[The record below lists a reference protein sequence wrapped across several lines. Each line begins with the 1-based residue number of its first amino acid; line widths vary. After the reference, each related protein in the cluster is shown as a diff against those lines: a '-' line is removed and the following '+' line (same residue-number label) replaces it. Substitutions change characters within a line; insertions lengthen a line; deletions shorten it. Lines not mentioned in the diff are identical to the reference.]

1 MTHRSRRGVRLA
13 SALVAAGLALTA
25 LPATTAIA
33 AGEPVTPD
41 GARILT
47 DAQADALE
55 RRAEAPEPLDVTP
68 QTEQPTAAAA
78 AETQDTSAS
87 GVSLTAASALET
99 YRGQADTAQ
108 LDGGHGDFLA
118 VHSLGTVTRLAADG
132 RTVWKRDNASLYADW
147 QVKNI
152 RPWQSE
158 PYPARITTGFHAN
171 SPFADTSDRGWA
183 QGDLTGDGV
192 ADIVFTADVGTSPY
206 RPFTSPGSPLSTG
219 TFVTV
224 LDGATGR
231 TLWSKLFA
239 DAQQVTLVGGV
250 LLVGD
255 QPSTNLNAA
264 KDATASLQAYRFSY
278 DGTRLSPSAAWTY
291 ETGQRNGRWG
301 STVPLGDGRVAV
313 SWYVKKTAT
322 APATGRTLVLDTADG
337 SVVWRTDNDL
347 YSRQLAYDP
356 VRRRLVALE
365 QADYRDGVRYELAG
379 YDPADGTRTPL
390 DTRVNALGTGLRI
403 GQLRGDEAPEYAI
416 SESTLDEYQY
426 VNTATV
432 RALDGAD
439 GAELWSQTVK
449 RGADNFKDGDSA
461 LGLKI
466 VDGKVLASYFTT
478 EGKETAANPGGTRF
492 GTLTAFNGQDGKVRW
507 QHKGADASPI
517 YAQPY
522 REGDEWRVRTV
533 DNEQNIRS
541 YTLGSGH
548 QTSVIPLQA
557 NLSTGLAADVNGDG
571 HKDVVVGGQSQGLWA
586 YDGPSLAA
594 GKPRMLWR
602 TTLPGSV
609 QGDIRIADTDGDG
622 RRDELVVAADTA
634 AVVVDSATGRV
645 RRTIDGK
652 GQFVRSVS
660 VGDVDGNGD
669 DEILV
674 PTDAVR
680 AYAGDGHQLWEYAPA
695 AGLVFSD
702 LAVAEGK
709 VLGSYQ
715 TRGALDG
722 TGRVGGTALDA
733 RTGEV
738 LWSADPTWT
747 GDVDTKVY
755 AAQLYHGVYAS
766 PGIPYADGHAV
777 VYSWI
782 VREGQFWSTYFEFRD
797 LRTGKV
803 VRTGTGGGS
812 WTIGNWFTGDEGLV
826 LAGTASLRTFAKDGQ
841 EYGVY
846 TLPTL
851 HRAEFATGPGGRRLI
866 IGGTEGATYVWDPA
880 VLTAGRNYPDHLT
893 KLVGY
898 AQQNLVVADLDGDG
912 VDEVVGLGKDDTGF
926 DRTIEL
932 SGGRYLLQDDA
943 MHGMVTGRLTA
954 G

>member
-25 LPATTAIA
+25 LPATA
-33 AGEPVTPD
+33 AHATGEPVAAD

-55 RRAEAPEPLDVTP
+55 QRAEAPEPQDVTP
-68 QTEQPTAAAA
+68 QNERPAGSLAATTE
-78 AETQDTSAS
+78 DGSAS
-87 GVSLTAASALET
+87 GVSVTQASALET

-108 LDGGHGDFLA
+108 LAGGHGDFLA

-147 QVKNI
+147 QVTNI
-152 RPWQSE
+152 RPWQTE

-171 SPFADTSDRGWA
+171 SPFADSSDRGWA

-192 ADIVFTADVGTSPY
+192 ADAVFTADVGTSPY
-206 RPFTSPGSPLSTG
+206 RPFTSPGSPLTTG

-239 DAQQVTLVGGV
+239 DAQQVTLVGDT

-255 QPSTNLNAA
+255 QPSTNLNSA
-264 KDATASLQAYRFSY
+264 KDATASLRAFRFSY
-278 DGTRLSPSAAWTY
+278 DGTRLSPSATWTY

-301 STVPLGDGRVAV
+301 STLPLGDGRVAV

-356 VRRRLVALE
+356 ARRRLVALE

-379 YDPADGTRTPL
+379 YDPADGTRTTL
-390 DTRVNALGTGLRI
+390 DTRVNALGIGLRI

-416 SESTLDEYQY
+416 SESTLDEYLY

-432 RALDGAD
+432 RALDGGDA
-439 GAELWSQTVK
+439 AELWSHTVK
-449 RGADNFKDGDSA
+449 RAADNGKDGDSA

-492 GTLTAFNGQDGKVRW
+492 GTLAALNGRDGEVRW
-507 QHKGADASPI
+507 QHKGVDASPI

-522 REGDEWRVRTV
+522 RQDDEWRVRTV

-541 YTLGSGH
+541 YVLGSGR
-548 QTSVIPLQA
+548 QTSITPLQA

-571 HKDVVVGGQSQGLWA
+571 REDVIVGGQSQGLWA
-586 YDGPSLAA
+586 YDGPSLAS
-594 GKPRMLWR
+594 GKPRLLWQ

-645 RRTIDGK
+645 RRTIDGA
-652 GQFVRSVS
+652 GQFVRSVT
-660 VGDVDGNGD
+660 VGDLDGDGD

-680 AYAGDGHQLWEYAPA
+680 AYAGDGHQLWKYAPA
-695 AGLVFSD
+695 PGLVFSD

-715 TRGALDG
+715 TRGVLDG
-722 TGRVGGTALDA
+722 TGVVGGTALDA
-733 RTGEV
+733 RTGRV

-747 GDVDTKVY
+747 GDPDTKVY
-755 AAQLYHGVYAS
+755 AAQLFHGVYAS

-782 VREGQFWSTYFEFRD
+782 VKQGAYWTTYFEFRD
-797 LRTGKV
+797 LRTGRV
-803 VRTGTGGGS
+803 VRTGTSGGA
-812 WTIGNWFTGDEGLV
+812 WTLGNWFTGDEGLV
-826 LAGTASLRTFAKDGQ
+826 LAGTASLHTFAKDGQ
-841 EYGVY
+841 EYSTF

-866 IGGTEGATYVWDPA
+866 VGGTEGAAYVWDAA
-880 VLTAGRNYPDHLT
+880 VLTAGDNYPAQLS
-893 KLVGY
+893 KLNGY
-898 AQQNLVVADLDGDG
+898 ATQNVVVADLDGDG
-912 VDEVVGLGKDDTGF
+912 VDEFVCLGKDDTGY

-932 SGGRYLLQDDA
+932 SGGRYLLQDDL

-954 G
+954 Q